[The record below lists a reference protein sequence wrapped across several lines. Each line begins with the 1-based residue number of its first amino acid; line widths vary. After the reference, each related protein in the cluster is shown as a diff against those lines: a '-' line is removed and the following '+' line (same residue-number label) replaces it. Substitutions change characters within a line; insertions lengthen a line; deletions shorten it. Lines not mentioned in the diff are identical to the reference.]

1 MYPLLVPFNGKLAS
15 RFYGVYNQIIATFA
29 LETIHTDTLKKIR
42 GSAVQENAI
51 FVFISYN
58 QQAKKRGNVK
68 TCCRVEER
76 QALLHPQRPR
86 SLLRRLKS
94 AEYKPVSLTEIVRQ
108 TMYLWENG
116 QKEIKK
122 TQK

>member
-1 MYPLLVPFNGKLAS
+1 MQK
-15 RFYGVYNQIIATFA
+15 
-29 LETIHTDTLKKIR
+29 
-42 GSAVQENAI
+42 NAI

-86 SLLRRLKS
+86 SLLHRLKS
-94 AEYKPVSLTEIVRQ
+94 AENKPLSLTEIVRQ

-116 QKEIKK
+116 QKGLQK
-122 TQK
+122 TQKWQNRLEAHFLGRLETIIDKNKKIRQIEQ